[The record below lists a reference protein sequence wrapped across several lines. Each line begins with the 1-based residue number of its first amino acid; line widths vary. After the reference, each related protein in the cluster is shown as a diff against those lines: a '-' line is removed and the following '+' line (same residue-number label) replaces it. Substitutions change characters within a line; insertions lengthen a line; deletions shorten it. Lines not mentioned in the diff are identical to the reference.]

1 MEFGIFY
8 QLPCAD
14 DQSPAQ
20 RYADT
25 ISQAQ
30 LADQLGFDSVWLAE
44 VHFNPRFSVLP
55 APLLL
60 GSAIAQGTERL
71 KIATAV
77 NLMPLHHPVRLAEEF
92 ATLDV
97 ISRGRAILG
106 TGRGAM
112 LQQYAGY
119 GIDVAEGRERFV
131 ENLEVVLQA
140 WTQETLSYQGKYHQ
154 VEPVRVVP
162 KPVQQPHPP
171 VYIAA
176 NSADTFPLVG
186 ELGHNLLLAPLVV
199 TLAGGQSGLAE
210 YRRQLQAHGHNP
222 EKRRVNV
229 MALMHVT
236 HDEKG
241 ATAQAYAASLENYL
255 SILRSN
261 RSRAISG
268 RNRDLSYDHVA
279 QEFAVIGS
287 PERVI
292 AKLESYRELF
302 AADEFMCWF
311 AVGGLL
317 PNAAVHNAMRL
328 FAEEVMPH
336 FR

>member
-14 DQSPAQ
+14 HQSPAQ

-30 LADQLGFDSVWLAE
+30 LADRLGFDAVWLAE

-60 GSAIAQGTERL
+60 GAAIAQSTERL

-92 ATLDV
+92 AMLDV
-97 ISRGRAILG
+97 ISNGRAILG

-119 GIDVAEGRERFV
+119 GIDVEEGRERFV
-131 ENLEVVLQA
+131 ENLEVVLRA
-140 WTQETLSYQGKYHQ
+140 WTEEELTYQGKYHQ
-154 VEPVRVVP
+154 FEQVRVVP
-162 KPVQQPHPP
+162 KPCQQPHPP

-176 NSADTFPLVG
+176 NSLDTFPLVG
-186 ELGHNLLLAPLVV
+186 QLGHNLLLAPLVV
-199 TLAGGQSGLAE
+199 GLEGAQQGLAE
-210 YRRQLQAHGHNP
+210 YRRQLKGQGIDPAL
-222 EKRRVNV
+222 RRVNA
-229 MALMHVT
+229 MLLLHVT
-236 HDEKG
+236 EDEKG
-241 ATAQAYAASLENYL
+241 GAARGYGESLENYL

-261 RSRAISG
+261 RSRSISG
-268 RNRDLSYDHVA
+268 RNRDLSYEYVA
-279 QEFAVIGS
+279 REFTVIGS
-287 PERVI
+287 PQRVI
-292 AKLESYRELF
+292 DKLEAYRERF
-302 AADEFMCWF
+302 GAEEFMCWF
-311 AVGGLL
+311 ATGGLL
-317 PNAAVHNAMRL
+317 PNAEVHSSMRL

>member
-8 QLPCAD
+8 QLPCAE
-14 DQSPAQ
+14 DQSPAA

-30 LADQLGFDSVWLAE
+30 LADDLGFDTVWLAE

-60 GSAIAQGTERL
+60 GSAIAQTTTKL

-97 ISRGRAILG
+97 ISQGRAILG

-119 GIDVAEGRERFV
+119 GVEVGEGRERF
-131 ENLEVVLQA
+131 LEGLDLVVKA
-140 WTQETLSYQGKYHQ
+140 WTSEELNYEGKYYQ
-154 VEPVRVVP
+154 VSGIRVVP
-162 KPVQQPHPP
+162 KPYQKPHPP
-171 VYIAA
+171 VYIAS
-176 NSADTFPLVG
+176 NSVDTFPMVG
-186 ELGHNLLLAPLVV
+186 ELGQNILVAPIVV
-199 TLAGGQSGLAE
+199 TLDGAKSGLKE
-210 YRRQLQAHGHNP
+210 YRKNLVEHGHDP
-222 EKRRVNV
+222 GTRKVNV
-229 MALMHVT
+229 NVLVHVT
-236 HDEKG
+236 KDEG
-241 ATAQAYAASLENYL
+241 GSSTQGYETSLRNYL
-255 SILRSN
+255 SILQGN
-261 RSRAISG
+261 RSRVISG
-268 RNRDLSYDHVA
+268 RTRDLSYEHVSTELSA
-279 QEFAVIGS
+279 IGS

-292 AKLESYRELF
+292 DKLEFIIELLG
-302 AADEFMCWF
+302 ADEIMCWF

-317 PNAAVHNAMRL
+317 PNDDVHSSMRL
-328 FAEEVMPH
+328 FAEEVIPH
-336 FR
+336 FK

>member
-14 DQSPAQ
+14 HQSPAQ

-30 LADQLGFDSVWLAE
+30 LADRLGFDAVWLAE

-60 GSAIAQGTERL
+60 GAAIAQSTERL

-97 ISRGRAILG
+97 ISNGRAILG

-119 GIDVAEGRERFV
+119 GIDVEEGRERFV
-131 ENLEVVLQA
+131 ENLEVVLRA
-140 WTQETLSYQGKYHQ
+140 WTDAELTYQGKYHQ
-154 VEPVRVVP
+154 FDGVRVVP
-162 KPVQQPHPP
+162 KPCQQPHPP

-176 NSADTFPLVG
+176 NSLDTFPLVG
-186 ELGHNLLLAPLVV
+186 QLGHNLLLAPLVV
-199 TLAGGQSGLAE
+199 GLEGAQQGLAE
-210 YRRQLQAHGHNP
+210 YRRQLKAQGIDPAQ
-222 EKRRVNV
+222 RRVNA
-229 MALMHVT
+229 MLLLHVT
-236 HDEKG
+236 DDEQSG
-241 ATAQAYAASLENYL
+241 AARGYGESLENYL

-261 RSRAISG
+261 RSRSISG
-268 RNRDLSYDHVA
+268 RNRDLSYEYVA
-279 QEFAVIGS
+279 REFTVIGS
-287 PERVI
+287 PQRVI
-292 AKLESYRELF
+292 DKLEAYRELF
-302 AADEFMCWF
+302 GAEEFMCWF
-311 AVGGLL
+311 ATGGLL
-317 PNAAVHNAMRL
+317 PNADVHNSMRL

>member
-14 DQSPAQ
+14 HQSPAQ

-30 LADQLGFDSVWLAE
+30 LADQLGFAAVWLAE

-60 GSAIAQGTERL
+60 GSAIAQTTEKL

-97 ISRGRAILG
+97 ISNGRAILG

-131 ENLEVVLQA
+131 ENLDIVLQA
-140 WTQETLSYQGKYHQ
+140 WTSETLTYRGKYHQ
-154 VEPVRVVP
+154 FQQVRVVP
-162 KPVQQPHPP
+162 KPCQQPHPP

-176 NSADTFPLVG
+176 NSQDTFPLVG
-186 ELGHNLLLAPLVV
+186 QLGHNILIAPLVV
-199 TLAGGQSGLAE
+199 SLDGAQRGLAE
-210 YRRQLQAHGHNP
+210 YRRQLQAHDHIP
-222 EKRRVNV
+222 AKRRVNV
-229 MALMHVT
+229 MVLMHVT
-236 HDEKG
+236 HDETG
-241 ATAQAYAASLENYL
+241 STAQAYAASLENYL

-261 RSRAISG
+261 RSRSISG
-268 RNRDLSYDHVA
+268 RNRDLSFDHVS
-279 QEFAVIGS
+279 QEFCVIGS
-287 PERVI
+287 PQRVI
-292 AKLESYRELF
+292 AKLESFRELF
-302 AADEFMCWF
+302 NPDEFMCWF
-311 AVGGLL
+311 ATGGLL
-317 PNAAVHNAMRL
+317 PNAEVHNSMRL
-328 FAEEVMPH
+328 FAAEVMPH
-336 FR
+336 FQ

>member
-8 QLPCAD
+8 QLPCAE
-14 DQSPAQ
+14 DQSPAA

-30 LADQLGFDSVWLAE
+30 LADDLGFDTVWLAE

-60 GSAIAQGTERL
+60 GSAIAQTTKKL

-97 ISRGRAILG
+97 ISQGRAILG

-119 GIDVAEGRERFV
+119 GVEVGEGRERF
-131 ENLEVVLQA
+131 LEGLDLVVKA
-140 WTQETLSYQGKYHQ
+140 WTSEELNYEGKYYQ
-154 VEPVRVVP
+154 VSGIRVVP
-162 KPVQQPHPP
+162 KPYQKPHPP
-171 VYIAA
+171 VYIAS
-176 NSADTFPLVG
+176 NSVDTFPMVG
-186 ELGHNLLLAPLVV
+186 ELGQNILVAPIVV
-199 TLAGGQSGLAE
+199 TLDGAKSGLKE
-210 YRRQLQAHGHNP
+210 YRKNLVEHGHDP
-222 EKRRVNV
+222 GTRKVNV
-229 MALMHVT
+229 NVLVHVT
-236 HDEKG
+236 KDEG
-241 ATAQAYAASLENYL
+241 GSSTQGYETSLRNYL
-255 SILRSN
+255 SILQGN
-261 RSRAISG
+261 RSRVISG
-268 RNRDLSYDHVA
+268 RTRDLSYEHVSTELSA
-279 QEFAVIGS
+279 IGS

-292 AKLESYRELF
+292 DKLEFIIELLG
-302 AADEFMCWF
+302 ADEIMCWF

-317 PNAAVHNAMRL
+317 PNDDVHSSMRL
-328 FAEEVMPH
+328 FAEEVIPH
-336 FR
+336 FK

>member
-14 DQSPAQ
+14 DQSVAE
-20 RYADT
+20 RYSDT

-30 LADQLGFDSVWLAE
+30 LADKLGFGAVWLAE

-60 GSAIAQGTERL
+60 GSAIAQTTERL

-119 GIDVAEGRERFV
+119 GIDVDEGRERFV
-131 ENLEVVLQA
+131 ENLDVVLNA
-140 WTQETLSYQGKYHQ
+140 WTNETLTYQGKYHQ
-154 VEPVRVVP
+154 FENVRVVP
-162 KPVQQPHPP
+162 KPYQQPHPP
-171 VYIAA
+171 VYIAS
-176 NSADTFPLVG
+176 NSHDTFPLVG
-186 ELGHNLLLAPLVV
+186 SLGHNLLLAPLVV
-199 TLAGGQSGLAE
+199 TLEGGQRGLEEYHRALAE
-210 YRRQLQAHGHNP
+210 NGHNP
-222 EKRRVNV
+222 EEPRINA
-229 MALMHVT
+229 MLMVHVT
-236 HDEKG
+236 RDDGGKSSQH
-241 ATAQAYAASLENYL
+241 YAASLENYL

-268 RNRDLSYDHVA
+268 RNRDLSFDHVA
-279 QEFAVIGS
+279 QHYTVIGS
-287 PERVI
+287 PEQVI
-292 AKLESYRELF
+292 EKLEYYRQLF
-302 AADEFMCWF
+302 RADEFMCWF
-311 AVGGLL
+311 ATGGLV
-317 PNAAVHNAMRL
+317 PNEEVHESMQL

-336 FR
+336 FQ

>member
-14 DQSPAQ
+14 HQSPAQ

-30 LADQLGFDSVWLAE
+30 LADRLGFDAVWLAE

-60 GSAIAQGTERL
+60 GAAIAQSTERL

-97 ISRGRAILG
+97 ISNGRAILG

-119 GIDVAEGRERFV
+119 GIDVEEGRERFV
-131 ENLEVVLQA
+131 ENLEVVLRA
-140 WTQETLSYQGKYHQ
+140 WTDAELTYQGKYHQ
-154 VEPVRVVP
+154 FEGVRVVP
-162 KPVQQPHPP
+162 KPCQQPHPP

-176 NSADTFPLVG
+176 NSLDTFPLVG
-186 ELGHNLLLAPLVV
+186 QLGHNLLLAPLVV
-199 TLAGGQSGLAE
+199 GLEGAQQGLAE
-210 YRRQLQAHGHNP
+210 YRRLLKGQGIDPAQ
-222 EKRRVNV
+222 RRVNA
-229 MALMHVT
+229 MLLLHVT
-236 HDEKG
+236 EDEQSG
-241 ATAQAYAASLENYL
+241 AARGYGESLENYL

-261 RSRAISG
+261 RSRSISG
-268 RNRDLSYDHVA
+268 RNRDLSYEYVA
-279 QEFAVIGS
+279 REFTVIGS
-287 PERVI
+287 PQRVI
-292 AKLESYRELF
+292 DKLEAYRERF
-302 AADEFMCWF
+302 GAEEFMCWF
-311 AVGGLL
+311 ATGGLL
-317 PNAAVHNAMRL
+317 PNADVHNSMRL

>member
-14 DQSPAQ
+14 DQTPAE
-20 RYADT
+20 RYSDT

-60 GSAIAQGTERL
+60 GSAIAQTTKQL

-97 ISRGRAILG
+97 ISCGRAILG

-112 LQQYAGY
+112 LRQYQGY
-119 GIDVAEGRERFV
+119 GVDVDEGRDRFV
-131 ENLEVVLQA
+131 EGLDMVLGA
-140 WTQETLSYQGKYHQ
+140 WTSDELNYHGKYHQ
-154 VEPVRVVP
+154 VSGVRVVP
-162 KPVQQPHPP
+162 KPYQLPHPP
-171 VYIAA
+171 VYIAS
-176 NSADTFPLVG
+176 NSTDTFPLVG
-186 ELGHNLLLAPLVV
+186 ELGHNILIAPIVV
-199 TLAGGQSGLAE
+199 TLDGAREGLDE
-210 YRRQLQAHGHNP
+210 YRRQLQVHGHDP
-222 EKRRVNV
+222 GDKRVNV
-229 MALMHVT
+229 NVLVHTTQHEGGSSVQGY
-236 HDEKG
+236 E
-241 ATAQAYAASLENYL
+241 SSVRNYL
-255 SILRSN
+255 SNLQTN
-261 RSRAISG
+261 RSRVVTG
-268 RNRDLSYDHVA
+268 RVRDMSYEHVSTELA
-279 QEFAVIGS
+279 AIGS

-292 AKLESYRELF
+292 DKLESIIEYLG
-302 AADEFMCWF
+302 ADEIMCWF
-311 AVGGLL
+311 ATGGLL
-317 PNAAVHNAMRL
+317 PNEDVHASMRL

-336 FR
+336 FK

>member
-14 DQSPAQ
+14 HQSPAQ

-30 LADQLGFDSVWLAE
+30 LADQLGFAAVWLAE

-60 GSAIAQGTERL
+60 GSAIAQTTEKL

-97 ISRGRAILG
+97 ISQGRAVLG

-119 GIDVAEGRERFV
+119 GIDVEEGRERFV
-131 ENLEVVLQA
+131 ENLDIVLQA
-140 WTQETLSYQGKYHQ
+140 WTNEELTYHGKYHQ
-154 VEPVRVVP
+154 FEQVRVVP
-162 KPVQQPHPP
+162 KPFQQPHPP

-176 NSADTFPLVG
+176 NSQDTFPLVG
-186 ELGHNLLLAPLVV
+186 QLGHNLLIAPLVV
-199 TLAGGQSGLAE
+199 SLEGAQSGLTE
-210 YRRQLQAHGHNP
+210 YRRQLQEHGHNP
-222 EKRRVNV
+222 AKRRVNV

-236 HDEKG
+236 HDESG
-241 ATAQAYAASLENYL
+241 PTAQAYAASLENYL

-268 RNRDLSYDHVA
+268 RNRDLSFEYVSR
-279 QEFAVIGS
+279 EFCVIGS
-287 PERVI
+287 PQRVI
-292 AKLESYRELF
+292 DKLEHFRELF
-302 AADEFMCWF
+302 NPDEFMCWF
-311 AVGGLL
+311 ATGGLL
-317 PNAAVHNAMRL
+317 PNAAVHNSMRL
-328 FAEEVMPH
+328 FAQEVMPH
-336 FR
+336 FA

>member
-14 DQSPAQ
+14 HQSPAQ

-30 LADQLGFDSVWLAE
+30 LADRLGFDAVWLAE

-60 GSAIAQGTERL
+60 GAAIAQSTERL

-97 ISRGRAILG
+97 ISNGRAILG

-119 GIDVAEGRERFV
+119 GIDVEEGRERFV
-131 ENLEVVLQA
+131 ENLEVVLRA
-140 WTQETLSYQGKYHQ
+140 WTDAELTYQGKYHQ
-154 VEPVRVVP
+154 FAGVRVVP
-162 KPVQQPHPP
+162 KPCQQPHPP

-176 NSADTFPLVG
+176 NSLDTFPLVG
-186 ELGHNLLLAPLVV
+186 QLGHNLLLAPLVV
-199 TLAGGQSGLAE
+199 GLEGAQQGLAE
-210 YRRQLQAHGHNP
+210 YRRQLKGQGFDPAQ
-222 EKRRVNV
+222 RRVNA
-229 MALMHVT
+229 MLLLHVT
-236 HDEKG
+236 EDEKSG
-241 ATAQAYAASLENYL
+241 AARGYGESLENYL

-261 RSRAISG
+261 RSRSISG
-268 RNRDLSYDHVA
+268 RNRDLSYEYVA
-279 QEFAVIGS
+279 REFTVIGS
-287 PERVI
+287 PQRVI
-292 AKLESYRELF
+292 DKLEAYRELF
-302 AADEFMCWF
+302 GAEEFMCWF
-311 AVGGLL
+311 ATGGLL
-317 PNAAVHNAMRL
+317 PDADVHNSMRL

>member
-14 DQSPAQ
+14 HQSPAQ

-30 LADQLGFDSVWLAE
+30 LADQLGFAAVWLAE

-60 GSAIAQGTERL
+60 GSAIAQTTEKL

-97 ISRGRAILG
+97 ISNGRAILG

-131 ENLEVVLQA
+131 ENLEVVLRA
-140 WTQETLSYQGKYHQ
+140 WTSEELTYQGKYHQ
-154 VEPVRVVP
+154 FEQVRVVP
-162 KPVQQPHPP
+162 KPCQQPHPP

-176 NSADTFPLVG
+176 NSQDTFPLVG
-186 ELGHNLLLAPLVV
+186 QLGHNLLLAPLVV
-199 TLAGGQSGLAE
+199 GLEGAQQGLAE
-210 YRRQLQAHGHNP
+210 YRRQLKGNGYDPAQ
-222 EKRRVNV
+222 RRVNA
-229 MALMHVT
+229 MLLLHVT
-236 HDEKG
+236 KDEKSG
-241 ATAQAYAASLENYL
+241 AARGYGESLENYL

-261 RSRAISG
+261 RSRSISG
-268 RNRDLSYDHVA
+268 RNRDLSFDHVSK
-279 QEFAVIGS
+279 EFTVIGS
-287 PERVI
+287 PQRVI
-292 AKLESYRELF
+292 AKLESFRELF
-302 AADEFMCWF
+302 GAEEFMCWF
-311 AVGGLL
+311 ATGGLL
-317 PNAAVHNAMRL
+317 PNADVHNSMRL
-328 FAEEVMPH
+328 FADEVMPH
-336 FR
+336 FQ

>member
-14 DQSPAQ
+14 HQSPAQ

-30 LADQLGFDSVWLAE
+30 LADRLGFDAVWLAE

-60 GSAIAQGTERL
+60 GAAIAQSTERL

-97 ISRGRAILG
+97 ISNGRAILG

-119 GIDVAEGRERFV
+119 GIDVEEGRERFV
-131 ENLEVVLQA
+131 ENLEVVLRA
-140 WTQETLSYQGKYHQ
+140 WTDAELTYQGKYHQ
-154 VEPVRVVP
+154 FEQVRVVP
-162 KPVQQPHPP
+162 KPCQQPHPP

-176 NSADTFPLVG
+176 NSLDTFPLVG
-186 ELGHNLLLAPLVV
+186 QLGHNLLLAPLVV
-199 TLAGGQSGLAE
+199 GLEGAQQGLAE
-210 YRRQLQAHGHNP
+210 YRRQLQGQGYDPAQ
-222 EKRRVNV
+222 RRVNA
-229 MALMHVT
+229 MLLLHVT
-236 HDEKG
+236 EDEKG
-241 ATAQAYAASLENYL
+241 GAARGYGESLENYL

-261 RSRAISG
+261 RSRSISG
-268 RNRDLSYDHVA
+268 RNRDLSYEYVA
-279 QEFAVIGS
+279 REFTVIGS
-287 PERVI
+287 PQRVI
-292 AKLESYRELF
+292 DKLEAYRELF
-302 AADEFMCWF
+302 GAEEFMCWF
-311 AVGGLL
+311 ATGGLL
-317 PNAAVHNAMRL
+317 PNADVHNSMRL